1 MPRSSRG
8 STSHRGHR
16 ARGKHTEPALQA
28 TQVAT
33 PQEIAT
39 QISTGDGIGTEQPVV
54 QPARSDRIKKST
66 AQPAT
71 TTTPGTAMQANPL
84 LTKELIRIAVLAIV
98 VLVLLT
104 TFTTLVK

>member
-16 ARGKHTEPALQA
+16 TRAKHSETVLQA
-28 TQVAT
+28 TKVST

-39 QISTGDGIGTEQPVV
+39 HIASDDSIRGEQPVAP
-54 QPARSDRIKKST
+54 PASSDRMKKST

-71 TTTPGTAMQANPL
+71 TTTSAATMQANPL

-98 VLVLLT
+98 VLALLT
-104 TFTTLVK
+104 TFTTLLK

>member
-8 STSHRGHR
+8 STSHKGHR
-16 ARGKHTEPALQA
+16 ARGKHTETAIQ
-28 TQVAT
+28 TTKVAT
-33 PQEIAT
+33 PQEST
-39 QISTGDGIGTEQPVV
+39 TEISSGDSIGIEQSAVPPVL
-54 QPARSDRIKKST
+54 SGRIKNST
-66 AQPAT
+66 AQHAT